1 VNVWKRLEAVGEQ
14 YSVLRHP
21 FYVRWSEGALRI
33 DELAHYS
40 GQYRHAVVALA
51 EATDAAA
58 RSPEAG
64 PDGPALAVHAQEEAA
79 HVELWDEFVV
89 AVGGDL
95 AAAPA
100 EETRACASV
109 WAGDESRPLTQTLA
123 AIFTVESAQPAIS
136 ATKRAGLKHYGIPS
150 AAYFE
155 VHEHRDVEHASEV
168 RSLID
173 KRLERADEDALVS
186 TAESVLRANLLLLD
200 GVETACRR
208 RSKTLA

>member
-1 VNVWKRLEAVGEQ
+1 MNLWKRLEAVGEQ

-21 FYVRWSEGALRI
+21 FYVRWSEGTLQI
-33 DELAHYS
+33 DELAYYS

-51 EATDAAA
+51 EAAAAAA

-64 PDGPALAVHAQEEAA
+64 PDGPALAAHAKEEEA

-95 AAAPA
+95 AAAPG
-100 EETRACASV
+100 EETSTCASV
-109 WAGDESRPLTQTLA
+109 WAGNESRPLMQTLA
-123 AIFTVESAQPAIS
+123 AVFTIESAQPAIS
-136 ATKRAGLKHYGIPS
+136 ATKRAGLTKHYSIPS
-150 AAYFE
+150 TAYFE

-173 KRLERADEDALVS
+173 KRLEGADEDGLVS

-200 GVETACRR
+200 GVEAACRR
-208 RSKTLA
+208 